1 MTKSKK
7 VNSGL
12 ARAKALTAERRK
24 EISKKAVEAKRLK
37 KLLPKATHIGELVI
51 NDTVLN
57 VMVSA

>member
-24 EISKKAVEAKRLK
+24 KISKKAVEAKRLK
-37 KLLPKATHIGELVI
+37 NYYLKPLTLESL
-51 NDTVLN
+51 
-57 VMVSA
+57 